1 MGCYKTRMGYLGL
14 SEPVEKQDSLLRR
27 IFWPGDGACDV
38 DALGQRGFWLC
49 AAVGTLSLVVNF
61 AQGHWLIA
69 LLTLAFFWL
78 GGVGVREHSTAAA
91 TLVASAYLLNLASS
105 LIAGIFP
112 GVIAIGAA
120 LLLLANIRGTQIAAR
135 WAKNGDP
142 EVFPERMRQT
152 WRDRLVD
159 QMPALV
165 WPRARVIFFS
175 IACIYML
182 LAAMGTV
189 LLARHPNHPAVSRDK
204 QRSVYIEVKP
214 AP

>member
-1 MGCYKTRMGYLGL
+1 MGYLGL
-14 SEPVEKQDSLLRR
+14 SEPVERQDNLFRR

-49 AAVGTLSLVVNF
+49 AAVGTLSFMVYF

-91 TLVASAYLLNLASS
+91 TIVASAYLLNLASS
-105 LIAGIFP
+105 LITGIFP
-112 GVIAIGAA
+112 GVIAIAAA
-120 LLLLANIRGTQIAAR
+120 LLLIANIRGTQIAAR
-135 WAKNGDP
+135 WAKSGDP
-142 EVFPERMRQT
+142 EVFPERMRET

-165 WPRARVIFFS
+165 WPRTRVVFFG
-175 IACIYML
+175 IAGIYTL
-182 LAAMGTV
+182 LAVVGTAE
-189 LLARHPNHPAVSRDK
+189 LARHPNHPAVSR
-204 QRSVYIEVKP
+204 QEQPSVSIEVKP

>member
-1 MGCYKTRMGYLGL
+1 MGYLGL
-14 SEPVEKQDSLLRR
+14 SEPVEEQDNLFRR

-49 AAVGTLSLVVNF
+49 AAVGIISFAVNF

-91 TLVASAYLLNLASS
+91 TIVASAYLLNLATS

-112 GVIAIGAA
+112 GVIAIAAA
-120 LLLLANIRGTQIAAR
+120 LLLIANIRGTQIAAR
-135 WAKNGDP
+135 WAKSGDP
-142 EVFPERMRQT
+142 EIFPERMRQT

-159 QMPALV
+159 QLPALV
-165 WPRARVIFFS
+165 WPRMRVVFFS
-175 IACIYML
+175 IAGIYML
-182 LAAMGTV
+182 LAVVGTF
-189 LLARHPNHPAVSRDK
+189 LLARHPNHPAVSRQE
-204 QRSVYIEVKP
+204 QRSVSIEVKP

>member
-1 MGCYKTRMGYLGL
+1 MGYLGL
-14 SEPVEKQDSLLRR
+14 SEPVEKQDNLFRR

-49 AAVGTLSLVVNF
+49 AAVGTLSFVLYF
-61 AQGHWLIA
+61 AHGHWLIA

-91 TLVASAYLLNLASS
+91 TIVASAYLLNLASS

-112 GVIAIGAA
+112 GVIAIAAA
-120 LLLLANIRGTQIAAR
+120 LLLIANIRGTQIAAR
-135 WAKNGDP
+135 WANSGDP
-142 EVFPERMRQT
+142 EVFPERMRET

-165 WPRARVIFFS
+165 WPRARVLFFA
-175 IACIYML
+175 IAGIYIL
-182 LAAMGTV
+182 LAGVGTA
-189 LLARHPNHPAVSRDK
+189 LLARHPNHPAVPR
-204 QRSVYIEVKP
+204 QEQPSVSIEVKP